1 MTLSPLSSGEIA
13 LTFLGKNI
21 PAIGPKFKSKEEA
34 VEYAQNCLRL
44 FSWAS
49 SGRNRL
55 PVKLVFRKK
64 SSGKY
69 TLILQGGNK
78 TLGRLEDLDE
88 VTSKRLEKGLKNC
101 LFILTPFVEKAGGLE
116 CLVLTEGLG
125 AVIYNPGLGN
135 KWCT

>member
-1 MTLSPLSSGEIA
+1 MTGEIA

-34 VEYAQNCLRL
+34 VECAHNYLKM

-49 SGRNRL
+49 GGCKRL
-55 PVKLVFRKK
+55 PVKLFFQKK
-64 SSGKY
+64 PCGKY
-69 TLILQGGNK
+69 TLILKGGDV

-101 LFILTPFVEKAGGLE
+101 LFILTPFVERAGGLE

-125 AVIYNPGLGN
+125 AVIYQPGWGN